1 MTTVGGDS
9 GYAARLDAVR
19 RHIAHSRQ
27 YFDNAA
33 IALQDGEAGKAGELL
48 WGSMAQ
54 AFHAVAEL
62 RRRNV
67 GTHRDLKNFVLG
79 LGQSMGDSSL
89 RRNFEEVEKLH
100 NNFYDVTHTTED
112 VTDIIPVVHRM
123 VNRAFNLLPA
133 EATGHSSA
141 KS

>member
-1 MTTVGGDS
+1 MTTGGGDS
-9 GYAARLDAVR
+9 GYAARFNGVR

-27 YFDNAA
+27 YLDNAA

-67 GTHRDLKNFVLG
+67 RTHRDLKNFVLG
-79 LGQSMGDSSL
+79 MGQSMEDSSL
-89 RRNFEEVEKLH
+89 RRDFEEVEKLH
-100 NNFYDVTHTTED
+100 DNFYDITHTTED
-112 VTDIIPVVHRM
+112 VADIIPAVQRLT
-123 VNRAFNLLPA
+123 NRAFSLLPPA
-133 EATGHSSA
+133 AMEDSQVEG
-141 KS
+141 